1 MEQTLVSCK
10 TFWMSGNRNAAVFPL
25 PVLARAST
33 FLPAN
38 ANGMVA
44 ACTGVGLSQPISAI
58 T

>member
-1 MEQTLVSCK
+1 MRGSK
-10 TFWMSGNRNAAVFPL
+10 NAPVFPL

-44 ACTGVGLSQPISAI
+44 ACTGVGLSQPISEI
-58 T
+58 TLKS